1 MKQHISRA
9 LLLAFAAGALA
20 GCSENSWNNDELNGF
35 EVPEPT
41 QVETI
46 EYTMTE
52 ADYAAVSSNSAN
64 KALAGDAGAAALR
77 AVGSKLCFSDAAPAR
92 DYVPAWLGSSSFA
105 YFTLTD
111 GSAVRLTYNTAVTP
125 SEIPAEIESATEYT
139 VSDED
144 YQTVWGSEDDY
155 IAAFAPSHTASA
167 SIPGILLAALPDAA
181 EGATPWCATA
191 PLRLIRY
198 SPPRRSLKSPASPSP
213 A

>member
-125 SEIPAEIESATEYT
+125 SEIPAQIESATEY
-139 VSDED
+139 
-144 YQTVWGSEDDY
+144 
-155 IAAFAPSHTASA
+155 
-167 SIPGILLAALPDAA
+167 
-181 EGATPWCATA
+181 
-191 PLRLIRY
+191 
-198 SPPRRSLKSPASPSP
+198 
-213 A
+213 

>member
-77 AVGSKLCFSDAAPAR
+77 AVGSKLCFSDAVHIAVACG
-92 DYVPAWLGSSSFA
+92 ASS
-105 YFTLTD
+105 L
-111 GSAVRLTYNTAVTP
+111 LVTP
-125 SEIPAEIESATEYT
+125 AYEFCSCIS
-139 VSDED
+139 V
-144 YQTVWGSEDDY
+144 GM
-155 IAAFAPSHTASA
+155 
-167 SIPGILLAALPDAA
+167 
-181 EGATPWCATA
+181 
-191 PLRLIRY
+191 
-198 SPPRRSLKSPASPSP
+198 PRF
-213 A
+213 